1 MGIEATKHFSR
12 GIAMEMSYTNMKSFM
27 ERYFRGY
34 GDWVNSASTIAE
46 LDDYY
51 TPEFTSTVY
60 GRVNGMDYPLVRKG
74 RQTFK
79 DSLVRLHA
87 GIAEEMTPVDIW
99 IDEQRKKATALV
111 RVKMTNKK
119 TGEKLEVDMAAF
131 YQLCLDERHTIK
143 FASVG
148 VFLSDPERAMTFYL
162 KQESVK

>member
-1 MGIEATKHFSR
+1 MGIDPQPHFSG
-12 GIAMEMSYTNMKSFM
+12 GIAMEMTYLNMKSFM

-34 GDWVNSASTIAE
+34 GDWVNSTDTIDE
-46 LDDYY
+46 LDNYY
-51 TPEFTSTVY
+51 TSEFTSTVY
-60 GRVNGMDYPLVRKG
+60 GRLDGMDYPLVRKG

-87 GIAEEMTPVDIW
+87 DIAEEMTPIDIW

-111 RVKMTNKK
+111 KVKMANRK
-119 TGEKLEVDMAAF
+119 TGARLEVDMAAF
-131 YQLCLDERHTIK
+131 YELCLDKHDTIK

-162 KQESVK
+162 KNR